1 MISTYINCVTYCFA
15 FPNCYSFMV
24 WFWGILT
31 HVWMEGNKKKVP
43 FFYTAYTMTKDWQ
56 HQKHHIAHHFTK
68 QISFWQSQY
77 IPNVNKLEFTH
88 TDLQPLLWLQNHTGC
103 LSRRIRVPTGRFLA
117 GNRWLGSLSFFSHP
131 TCLCTWK
138 KWKEREQP
146 KIP

>member
-1 MISTYINCVTYCFA
+1 
-15 FPNCYSFMV
+15 
-24 WFWGILT
+24 
-31 HVWMEGNKKKVP
+31 MEGNKKKVP

-68 QISFWQSQY
+68 QISFWKSQY

-131 TCLCTWK
+131 TCLCTLLMEEMK
-138 KWKEREQP
+138 GKRAAKDT
-146 KIP
+146 INSV